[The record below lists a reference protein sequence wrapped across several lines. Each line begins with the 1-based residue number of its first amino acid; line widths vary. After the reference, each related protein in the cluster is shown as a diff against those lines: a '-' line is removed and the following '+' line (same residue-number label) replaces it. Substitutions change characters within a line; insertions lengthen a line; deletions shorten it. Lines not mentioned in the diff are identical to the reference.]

1 MTVTVMMVVMVI
13 MVSMAITIVRMRVLV
28 VISVDVVAKIMAV
41 IVRVPGR
48 MQMIMPVMVM
58 VVMMVAVISKAVITM
73 CMRVLVTM
81 PVHVVAW
88 IMLVIVVVTSAR
100 NVFCDQRTD
109 ALPEHEKT
117 HSHHNQP
124 RSRGQPGIKLLRKH
138 IPGSKQGN
146 KAQGQH
152 SEGMGECDRQSQVN
166 GVPGGAA
173 GSDQIGA
180 DDGLAMA
187 RRQCVTRAPG
197 HRRQQRP
204 GNKGRAEF
212 SAAQHRQQILLPRHS
227 RQPGG

>member
-1 MTVTVMMVVMVI
+1 MPDRGLMVMTVMIMMMVVVI
-13 MVSMAITIVRMRVLV
+13 MVSMATIIVRMRVLMV
-28 VISVDVVAKIMAV
+28 MPVDV
-41 IVRVPGR
+41 
-48 MQMIMPVMVM
+48 
-58 VVMMVAVISKAVITM
+58 VVMMVAAISKAVITM